1 MIIYYTK
8 HLTLTH
14 AYVEEDNTYV
24 EHERASFDTL
34 IPNSDTNVSDEKM
47 KQICFKLL
55 TKMHAGD
62 RDCIQLKDGERLW
75 ECSNVNGKWLLDDIE
90 GREFEVPYLGK

>member
-1 MIIYYTK
+1 MTIYYTK
-8 HLTLTH
+8 HLKLTH
-14 AYVEEDNTYV
+14 ASVEEDNTYI
-24 EHERASFDTL
+24 EHEDAFFDTL

-62 RDCIQLKDGERLW
+62 RDSIQLKDGERLW
-75 ECSNVNGKWLLDDIE
+75 VCSDLNGKWLLDDIE
-90 GREFEVPYLGK
+90 GREFVVPYLCK

>member
-14 AYVEEDNTYV
+14 AYVEEDSTYV
-24 EHERASFDTL
+24 EHEHASFDTL

-62 RDCIQLKDGERLW
+62 RDVIQLKDGERLW
-75 ECSNVNGKWLLDDIE
+75 VCSNVNGKWLLDDIE
-90 GREFEVPYLGK
+90 GHEFVIPYLGK

>member
-8 HLTLTH
+8 HLTLTQV
-14 AYVEEDNTYV
+14 YMDEDNTCV
-24 EHERASFDTL
+24 EHKHTFFDTL

-47 KQICFKLL
+47 KQICFNLL

-62 RDCIQLKDGERLW
+62 RDAINLKDGKRIW
-75 ECSNVNGKWLLDDIE
+75 NCSNVNGKWLLDDCE
-90 GREFEVPYLGK
+90 DREFVIPYLSK

>member
-47 KQICFKLL
+47 KQICFELL

>member
-14 AYVEEDNTYV
+14 AYVEDNIYV
-24 EHERASFDTL
+24 EHEDASFDTL

-47 KQICFKLL
+47 KQICFDLL

-62 RDCIQLKDGERLW
+62 RDSINFKDGERLW
-75 ECSNVNGKWLLDDIE
+75 NCANLDGEWLLDDDE
-90 GREFEVPYLGK
+90 DREFVIPYLSK

>member
-62 RDCIQLKDGERLW
+62 QDCIQLKDGERLW

>member
-47 KQICFKLL
+47 KQICFELL

-62 RDCIQLKDGERLW
+62 RDAIQLKDGERLW

>member
-8 HLTLTH
+8 RITLTH
-14 AYVEEDNTYV
+14 AEVYEDSTYV
-24 EHERASFDTL
+24 EHEHAFFDTL

-47 KQICFKLL
+47 KQICFDLL

-62 RDCIQLKDGERLW
+62 RDAINLKDGKRIW
-75 ECSNVNGKWLLDDIE
+75 NCSNLDGQWLLDDSE
-90 GREFEVPYLGK
+90 DREFVIPYLSK